1 MNNPNADVSG
11 TSLMG
16 KITASYTELF
26 ALFGP
31 PVEFEVDKTNNE
43 WRLELEGHVIT
54 VYDYYADGKSQRQY
68 DWHIGGFSP
77 IAVDIIEFHL
87 AKHRKL

>member
-1 MNNPNADVSG
+1 MNNPNADISG

-16 KITASYTELF
+16 KITASYDEMVD
-26 ALFGP
+26 LFGL
-31 PVEFEVDKTNNE
+31 PVEFDVHKTHNE

-54 VYDYYADGKSQRQY
+54 VYDYHEDGKDKREY

-87 AKHRKL
+87 AKQRKA

>member
-1 MNNPNADVSG
+1 MNNPNADISG

-16 KITASYTELF
+16 KITASYDEIVD
-26 ALFGP
+26 LFGL
-31 PVEFEVDKTNNE
+31 PVEFDVHKTHNE

-54 VYDYYADGKSQRQY
+54 VYDYYEDGKDKREY

-87 AKHRKL
+87 AKQRKA